1 MTADSLLSKQIS
13 ENGDTFNIMRAFYH
27 VKIWS
32 NKMQGLCDS
41 LYFDG
46 RDSVFRMMYNPVLWA
61 DTTQF
66 IGDTILLYLKIKRLT
81 KFILFKKHLF

>member
-41 LYFDG
+41 LYL
-46 RDSVFRMMYNPVLWA
+46 M
-61 DTTQF
+61 
-66 IGDTILLYLKIKRLT
+66 
-81 KFILFKKHLF
+81 